1 MGELLAVTC
10 DGCGGPM
17 IPNVSTLDDDGCGW
31 ICIDPRCPDCHAEEL
46 EAGDLVEAGV
56 PEYLAGRLAV
66 LLDFYEDQRCTGW
79 GSEVGQRADGGT
91 RAGLGAPA
99 ADETSAH
106 GASRAHVEPSAQL
119 RKLDA
124 LGRRLVA
131 ARTACRQAGEIAEAL
146 DQELVVS
153 YMSSSFDVG
162 EATKRSLAIIGHA
175 CDMLG
180 TQLDGV
186 QSHCDDVAADGL
198 AGLRAADEM

>member
-46 EAGDLVEAGV
+46 EAGDLIEAGV
-56 PEYLAGRLAV
+56 PEYLAGRLAA
-66 LLDFYEDQRCTGW
+66 LLDFYEDQRRTDW
-79 GSEVGQRADGGT
+79 GGEVGQRTDGGT
-91 RAGLGAPA
+91 CA
-99 ADETSAH
+99 A
-106 GASRAHVEPSAQL
+106 VEPSAQL

-131 ARTACRQAGEIAEAL
+131 ARTACREAGEIARAL

-153 YMSSSFDVG
+153 YMSSSFDAG

-175 CDMLG
+175 CDMLSA
-180 TQLDGV
+180 QLDGV
-186 QSHCDDVAADGL
+186 QSHCDDVAGDGL
-198 AGLRAADEM
+198 AGLRTSDEM

>member
-1 MGELLAVTC
+1 MGELFAVTC

-46 EAGDLVEAGV
+46 EAGDLIEAGV

-66 LLDFYEDQRCTGW
+66 LLDFYEDQRRTGR
-79 GSEVGQRADGGT
+79 GSEVGQRGDGESPGGGGAHAEGGTLAEGGT
-91 RAGLGAPA
+91 RTA
-99 ADETSAH
+99 
-106 GASRAHVEPSAQL
+106 VEPSAQL
-119 RKLDA
+119 RKIDA
-124 LGRRLVA
+124 LGRCLVA
-131 ARTACRQAGEIAEAL
+131 ARTACREAGEIARTL
-146 DQELVVS
+146 DRELVVS

-175 CDMLG
+175 CDMLD

-186 QSHCDDVAADGL
+186 QSHCDDVAGDGL